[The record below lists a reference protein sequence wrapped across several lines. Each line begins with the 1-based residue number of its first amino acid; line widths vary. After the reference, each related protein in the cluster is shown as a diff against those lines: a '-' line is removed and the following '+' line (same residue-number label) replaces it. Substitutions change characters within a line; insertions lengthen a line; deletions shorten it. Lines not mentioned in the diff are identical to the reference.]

1 MMNLNILLVHVA
13 VDGRCSKRSDIK
25 KENKGYMDLL
35 FVIYNNMVTLEESN
49 PEVNKKIIYSLAN
62 LLQNQD
68 LRLKDLNIDYSK
80 ELNKLTNQLYSI
92 GE

>member
-1 MMNLNILLVHVA
+1 MDNLDNIL
-13 VDGRCSKRSDIK
+13 KEITNNII

-49 PEVNKKIIYSLAN
+49 LEVNKKIIYSLAN

>member
-1 MMNLNILLVHVA
+1 MDNLDNIL
-13 VDGRCSKRSDIK
+13 KEITNNII

-35 FVIYNNMVTLEESN
+35 FVIYNNMVTLEEPN
-49 PEVNKKIIYSLAN
+49 PEVNKKIIYTLAN

>member
-1 MMNLNILLVHVA
+1 MDNLDNVLKEITNNI
-13 VDGRCSKRSDIK
+13 I
-25 KENKGYMDLL
+25 KENKGHMDLL
-35 FVIYNNMVTLEESN
+35 FVIYNNMVTLEEPN
-49 PEVNKKIIYSLAN
+49 PEVNKKIIYTLAN

>member
-1 MMNLNILLVHVA
+1 MDNLDNIL
-13 VDGRCSKRSDIK
+13 KEITNNII

-35 FVIYNNMVTLEESN
+35 FVIYNNMVTLEEPN
-49 PEVNKKIIYSLAN
+49 PEVNKKIIYTLAN

-80 ELNKLTNQLYSI
+80 ELNKLTNQLYFI

>member
-1 MMNLNILLVHVA
+1 MDNLDNVLKEITNNI
-13 VDGRCSKRSDIK
+13 IK
-25 KENKGYMDLL
+25 KNKGYMDLL
-35 FVIYNNMVTLEESN
+35 FVIYNNMVTLEEPN
-49 PEVNKKIIYSLAN
+49 PEVNKKIIYTLAN

>member
-1 MMNLNILLVHVA
+1 MDNLDNIL
-13 VDGRCSKRSDIK
+13 KKITNNII

-49 PEVNKKIIYSLAN
+49 PEVNKKIICSLAN

>member
-1 MMNLNILLVHVA
+1 MDNLDNVLKEITNNI
-13 VDGRCSKRSDIK
+13 I

-35 FVIYNNMVTLEESN
+35 FVIYNNMVTLEEPNS
-49 PEVNKKIIYSLAN
+49 EVNKKIIYTLAN

>member
-1 MMNLNILLVHVA
+1 MDNLDNIL
-13 VDGRCSKRSDIK
+13 KEITNNII

-49 PEVNKKIIYSLAN
+49 PEVNKKIIYTLAN

>member
-1 MMNLNILLVHVA
+1 MDNLDTILKEITNNIV
-13 VDGRCSKRSDIK
+13 

-62 LLQNQD
+62 LLQN
-68 LRLKDLNIDYSK
+68 
-80 ELNKLTNQLYSI
+80 
-92 GE
+92 

>member
-1 MMNLNILLVHVA
+1 MDNLDNIL
-13 VDGRCSKRSDIK
+13 KKITNNII

-49 PEVNKKIIYSLAN
+49 PEVNKKIIYCLAN

>member
-1 MMNLNILLVHVA
+1 MDNLDNIL
-13 VDGRCSKRSDIK
+13 KEITNNII

-35 FVIYNNMVTLEESN
+35 FVIYNNMITLEEPN
-49 PEVNKKIIYSLAN
+49 PEVNKKIIYTLAN

>member
-1 MMNLNILLVHVA
+1 MDNLDNVLKEITNNI
-13 VDGRCSKRSDIK
+13 I

-35 FVIYNNMVTLEESN
+35 FVIYNNMVTLEEPN
-49 PEVNKKIIYSLAN
+49 PEVNKKIIYTLAN

-68 LRLKDLNIDYSK
+68 LRLKDLNINYSK

>member
-1 MMNLNILLVHVA
+1 MDNLDNIL
-13 VDGRCSKRSDIK
+13 KEIINNII

-35 FVIYNNMVTLEESN
+35 FVIYNNMVTLEEPN
-49 PEVNKKIIYSLAN
+49 PEVNKKIIYTLAN

>member
-1 MMNLNILLVHVA
+1 MDNLDNVLKEITNNI
-13 VDGRCSKRSDIK
+13 I

-35 FVIYNNMVTLEESN
+35 FVIYNNMVTLEEPN
-49 PEVNKKIIYSLAN
+49 PEVNKKIIYTLAN

>member
-1 MMNLNILLVHVA
+1 MNNLDNIL
-13 VDGRCSKRSDIK
+13 KEITNNII

-35 FVIYNNMVTLEESN
+35 FVIYNNMVTLEEIN
-49 PEVNKKIIYSLAN
+49 PEVNKKIIYSLAD

>member
-1 MMNLNILLVHVA
+1 MDKLDNVLKEITNNI
-13 VDGRCSKRSDIK
+13 I

-35 FVIYNNMVTLEESN
+35 FVIYNNMVTLEEPN
-49 PEVNKKIIYSLAN
+49 PEVNKKIIYTLAN

>member
-1 MMNLNILLVHVA
+1 MDNLDNVLKEITNNI
-13 VDGRCSKRSDIK
+13 I

-35 FVIYNNMVTLEESN
+35 FVIYNNMVTLEEPN
-49 PEVNKKIIYSLAN
+49 PEVNKKIIYTLAN

-92 GE
+92 GEEPAI